1 MGTEGTPLSETDFAE
16 IYPVYVTTFQLI
28 TIRKSTSLVY
38 PPPTFDSQIARSG
51 NGSSSN
57 DRDAEDA
64 SPASLVHA
72 HIPAHRDFR
81 EKYFQGFKNQK
92 PSLEASST

>member
-1 MGTEGTPLSETDFAE
+1 MGTEGTPLSEADFAE

-28 TIRKSTSLVY
+28 TIRKSTSLAY
-38 PPPTFDSQIARSG
+38 PPPTFDSQTARGGSG
-51 NGSSSN
+51 SKRN
-57 DRDAEDA
+57 DHDAEDA

-92 PSLEASST
+92 TSSEASST